1 MHCQVLSTCRI
12 DADGEKCPCQ
22 QYCSKPQYDYKPLL
36 TTARIL
42 RVKAD
47 LMQPAVFFQQKH
59 SKHSRPQNHKASRP
73 KAEWNRSICRQT
85 MIFYNQLAIASCGS
99 ISRGVRRL
107 DADMQRHQRIVHR
120 LAHRQQFRAASHH
133 LGIGTLGKIHLI
145 FDHFHH
151 GLARRKH
158 VDIRKAVLRKNLRD
172 IFCFTP
178 QRMIIGTGGTP
189 DVDPRCI
196 VILQQ
201 LCVSFRKSISL
212 LHIGVQRKP
221 PRQEITA

>member
-1 MHCQVLSTCRI
+1 
-12 DADGEKCPCQ
+12 
-22 QYCSKPQYDYKPLL
+22 
-36 TTARIL
+36 
-42 RVKAD
+42 
-47 LMQPAVFFQQKH
+47 
-59 SKHSRPQNHKASRP
+59 
-73 KAEWNRSICRQT
+73 
-85 MIFYNQLAIASCGS
+85 
-99 ISRGVRRL
+99 
-107 DADMQRHQRIVHR
+107 MQRHQRIVHR
-120 LAHRQQFRAASHH
+120 LAHRQQFCAASHH

-145 FDHFHH
+145 FNHR
-151 GLARRKH
+151 LARRKH
-158 VDIRKAVLRKNLRD
+158 IDSGEPVLRKNLRD
-172 IFCFTP
+172 LFCFTP